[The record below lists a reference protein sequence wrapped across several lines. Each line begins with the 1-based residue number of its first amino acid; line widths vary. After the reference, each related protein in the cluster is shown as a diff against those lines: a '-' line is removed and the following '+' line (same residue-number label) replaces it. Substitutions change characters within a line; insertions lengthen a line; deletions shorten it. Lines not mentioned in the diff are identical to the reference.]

1 MAANNYDHDDP
12 WGNNE
17 ASSGSPN
24 SIPKTIG
31 EVQEI
36 CNRYLDE
43 LREIVKIPS
52 SFALT
57 SLLGFISFLSCLAYS
72 KNMKKET
79 DKDGILSDGEMFQAF
94 VRKYMW
100 RGSQSEDEIK
110 ALYSV
115 LRCGLAHSMSFCDR
129 IDKFYKDERKQ
140 NYPSREACR
149 QELISNENE
158 LRAFH
163 EWCARDVNLRIV
175 NHSKYCRKTQG
186 EYTLCPSV
194 LFSDVEKATKYFFDR
209 ARNEPQLESQIREY
223 VCIQPPIVPSLK
235 DSFIQKD

>member
-1 MAANNYDHDDP
+1 MAANNNYDHDDP

-17 ASSGSPN
+17 ASSGSPD
-24 SIPKTIG
+24 SIPQTID
-31 EVQEI
+31 EVQDI

-57 SLLGFISFLSCLAYS
+57 SLLGFVSFLSCLAYS
-72 KNMKKET
+72 KNMRHKKN
-79 DKDGILSDGEMFQAF
+79 DNLMSDGEMFQTF

-100 RGSQSEDEIK
+100 RDSQGEDEIK

-129 IDKFYKDERKQ
+129 IDEFYAEERKQ

-149 QELISNENE
+149 QELLSNENE

-163 EWCARDVNLRIV
+163 EWCAKDVNLRIV
-175 NHSKYCRKTQG
+175 N
-186 EYTLCPSV
+186 
-194 LFSDVEKATKYFFDR
+194 
-209 ARNEPQLESQIREY
+209 
-223 VCIQPPIVPSLK
+223 
-235 DSFIQKD
+235 